1 MFHGKPDGETTRVI
15 RSMATVAQ
23 EAPFVGILIG
33 EGHFGLLG
41 HVESSSDE
49 EVGP

>member
-1 MFHGKPDGETTRVI
+1 MVPMLDRSFGAELDGWSHHRYVKMKRTYR
-15 RSMATVAQ
+15 
-23 EAPFVGILIG
+23 
-33 EGHFGLLG
+33 LLG